1 MYRGLPVLPV
11 LWTALLPA
19 WFATAQVTRT
29 DSAFDLSDGSDAS
42 VLEIDDAVF
51 GAISRDFSFEDDLR
65 NGGDVSLVGI
75 WTAREVTFG
84 IPDYWELDGVPVLHL
99 DVIRSAQLIPEVSAI
114 TVWADGRP
122 VGTFMLDGEP
132 GEVVEHELPL
142 PLASDTGYH
151 TLTFV
156 AYHRSLLPCELSDHP
171 GLWSRILGSSY
182 IRVQYRPDEP
192 ELSLARW
199 PYPFRDDRDPDPAR
213 IVLVM
218 PEHPA
223 TEEVLAAGYIA
234 STLAHSASW
243 LPMDL
248 IVHQGGIQDAP
259 AGHVIAVVRADG
271 NSAAL
276 TELKSVLAA
285 SDIPEVAALGSALR
299 TGKVPKAGALA
310 VLPRP
315 GTPSRALLAVAGKDR
330 AGLEQLAI
338 LLAGEE
344 SSGLPSGPVELVDAV
359 QAPRPMDERR
369 WEDTVPP
376 EESFTLAEL
385 GMSDVM
391 AAGYRG
397 GSIAIPLK
405 LVPDAH
411 PVPGSARLELK
422 YSYSA
427 QVSTERSRLDVLV
440 NDAAA
445 GGTALTDADGRNR
458 QTMLLDLPVHEMGP
472 ESTVYVRF
480 SLVGQEEPICLG
492 ETHEELWGTVH
503 SDTRITLP
511 RDHWAPIPDLS
522 MLRFGGYPFGLRSDL
537 SDTLFVLPAKPGES
551 DLQLFVW
558 IAAEL
563 GRVARG
569 DRFAYD
575 VRLGDVD
582 PKVDGEKDIVVVDTG
597 AQAKV
602 IEQLGLLEDMSF
614 TVRKPVG
621 VGMALASGGEV
632 ALGADPDV
640 SYIEEMRLPWNRDR
654 AALVAYAVDPTLFQ
668 RVGPCLDGSPLF
680 DRLEGRVARIASCS
694 DLAVIPVEEIEMLG
708 QRPVRDS
715 AYGPVRRYYW
725 PVLLG
730 LLLLA
735 MVAILLIKQWK
746 LRRAEQAYHDDLD

>member
-1 MYRGLPVLPV
+1 MYRGLPVLLV
-11 LWTALLPA
+11 LWTTLLASWCA
-19 WFATAQVTRT
+19 WAQV
-29 DSAFDLSDGSDAS
+29 DPDLEPSDADGAS
-42 VLEIDDAVF
+42 LEDRVP
-51 GAISRDFSFEDDLR
+51 GTISRDFSFDDDLR
-65 NGGDVSLVGI
+65 HGGDVSLTGI

-84 IPDYWELDGVPVLHL
+84 IPDYWDLDGAPELHL
-99 DVIRSAQLIPEVSAI
+99 DVIRSSQLIPEVSAI

-122 VGTFMLDGEP
+122 VGTLMLDGEP
-132 GEVVEHELPL
+132 GEVVEHELSL

-182 IRVQYRPDEP
+182 IRVSYRPAEP

-213 IVLVM
+213 IVLVL
-218 PEHPA
+218 PEHPV
-223 TEEVLAAGYIA
+223 TEEVQAAGYIA
-234 STLAHSASW
+234 STLAHAAAW

-248 IVHQGGIQDAP
+248 LVHQGAIDDAP

-271 NSAAL
+271 SGAAL
-276 TELKSVLAA
+276 TELKSILAA
-285 SDIPEVAALGSALR
+285 SDIPEVAAVGSALR
-299 TGKVPKAGALA
+299 TGKVPRAGALA
-310 VLPRP
+310 LLPRP
-315 GTPSRALLAVAGKDR
+315 GTPSRALLVVAGKDR
-330 AGLEQLAI
+330 SGLAQLAV
-338 LLAGEE
+338 LLGGEE
-344 SSGLPSGPVELVDAV
+344 SAGLTSGPVERVDTV
-359 QAPRPMDERR
+359 LPPRPAEERR
-369 WEDTVPP
+369 WEDTIPP

-385 GMSDVM
+385 GLGDMM

-411 PVPGSARLELK
+411 PIPGSARLELQ

-427 QVSTERSRLDVLV
+427 QVSTQRSRLDVLV

-445 GGTALTDADGRNR
+445 GGTALTDGDGRNR

-480 SLVGQEEPICLG
+480 SLIGQEEPICLG

-503 SDTRITLP
+503 ADTRITLP
-511 RDHWAPIPDLS
+511 REHWAPIPDLS
-522 MLRFGGYPFGLRSDL
+522 MLRFGGYPFGLRADL
-537 SDTLFVLPAKPGES
+537 SDTLFVLPAKPGAS

-569 DRFAYD
+569 DRFAYE

-582 PKVDGEKDIVVVDTG
+582 PKVDGEKDLVVVDTG
-597 AQAKV
+597 SQAAV
-602 IEQLGLLEDMSF
+602 IEQLGLLEEMSF

-621 VGMALASGGEV
+621 IGMALASGGEV

-668 RVGPCLDGSPLF
+668 RVGPCLDGGPLF
-680 DRLEGRVARIASCS
+680 DRLDGRVVRIASCS
-694 DLAVIPVEEIEMLG
+694 DLAVIPVEEIELLG

-715 AYGPVRRYYW
+715 AYGPVRKYYW

-730 LLLLA
+730 LLLLS

-746 LRRAEQAYHDDLD
+746 LRKAEQGAFLPEDDG